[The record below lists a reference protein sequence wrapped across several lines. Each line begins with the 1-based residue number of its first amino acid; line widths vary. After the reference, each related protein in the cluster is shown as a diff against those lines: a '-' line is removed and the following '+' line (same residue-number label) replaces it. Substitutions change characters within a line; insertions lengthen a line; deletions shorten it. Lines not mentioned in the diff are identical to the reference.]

1 MMLHHHHYLLQRVL
15 ANHLPASTPR
25 PPTGPVRAHE
35 HTIMQALCRNYEL
48 SHRVATWAGSPITR
62 EAMRGVEG
70 GPAFE
75 GGGGSPGGRSR
86 RHHRTPA
93 YLCPLQRAY
102 L

>member
-1 MMLHHHHYLLQRVL
+1 LESRPRGEVRPVGLLLTTYLPPL
-15 ANHLPASTPR
+15 SR

-35 HTIMQALCRNYEL
+35 HTIMQALCRNYES

-70 GPAFE
+70 VPSFE

-93 YLCPLQRAY
+93 YLCPL
-102 L
+102 